1 MSMSFIPM
9 VLIGT
14 TLYMMRAGGPLG
26 AGGAGGAMG
35 RMSQVRTIGCIQMED
50 GVFDQ

>member
-1 MSMSFIPM
+1 MSFIPM

-35 RMSQVRTIGCIQMED
+35 RMSQVSAHWHCDT
-50 GVFDQ
+50 VTLTL